1 MWTEVSFS
9 DGILKFRKT
18 HFSFERVKPK
28 MLNLKQLN
36 LNIYLIK
43 LSYNLLLKKILLIMM
58 TK

>member
-9 DGILKFRKT
+9 DAILKFRKT
-18 HFSFERVKPK
+18 HFSLERVEPK

-36 LNIYLIK
+36 LNVYLIK
-43 LSYNLLLKKILLIMM
+43 LSDNLLLMKILLIMM

>member
-18 HFSFERVKPK
+18 HFSLERVKPK

-36 LNIYLIK
+36 LNVYLIK
-43 LSYNLLLKKILLIMM
+43 LSYNLLLM
-58 TK
+58 

>member
-18 HFSFERVKPK
+18 HFSLECVKSK

-36 LNIYLIK
+36 LNVYLIK
-43 LSYNLLLKKILLIMM
+43 LSYNRLLMKILLIMM

>member
-9 DGILKFRKT
+9 DGILKFTKT
-18 HFSFERVKPK
+18 HFSLERVKPK

-36 LNIYLIK
+36 LNVYLIK
-43 LSYNLLLKKILLIMM
+43 LSYNLLLMKILLILM